1 MTGDATSAVVDVGD
15 LLDHGHWRAYQKR
28 LVFVAAL
35 AVVFDGMDNQMLG
48 VTLPAILREWSM
60 PKSAF
65 SPVVSFGY
73 LGMVIGG
80 VVGGMAGDRVG
91 RRAALILN
99 MLAFGTMTAATS
111 AAHGILAFA
120 AFRCLAG
127 FGLGGA
133 IPNAAAL
140 VAEYAPLPD
149 RTLAITITVVC
160 TPVGAMLAGL
170 IAIPVLPA
178 AGWRM
183 MFLMGGLLPIV
194 LALALRR
201 LLPESPRFLT
211 RRPERRSEAVAALR
225 RMGYE
230 VGDEAT
236 FVDRSD
242 ERHAPASILA
252 LFTRELRLDTAALW
266 AAFLSSLLTVYMS
279 LSWVPSML
287 ADAGYQSSTASAG
300 ITAFNLGGIVGAV
313 AGGVYVTR
321 WGSRRPMPITA
332 ALAAVSAAVLSQMHL
347 GGGADP
353 WAVLAMLAITGALI
367 NSVQSTMFALAAH
380 IYPAA
385 IRATGVG
392 SAAAFGRV
400 GAILSGYVGVWA
412 LEYRGST
419 SFFGLIAVSLLIC
432 CAALALVRRHVPAS
446 RAL

>member
-1 MTGDATSAVVDVGD
+1 
-15 LLDHGHWRAYQKR
+15 
-28 LVFVAAL
+28 
-35 AVVFDGMDNQMLG
+35 
-48 VTLPAILREWSM
+48 
-60 PKSAF
+60 
-65 SPVVSFGY
+65 
-73 LGMVIGG
+73 
-80 VVGGMAGDRVG
+80 
-91 RRAALILN
+91 
-99 MLAFGTMTAATS
+99 
-111 AAHGILAFA
+111 
-120 AFRCLAG
+120 
-127 FGLGGA
+127 
-133 IPNAAAL
+133 
-140 VAEYAPLPD
+140 
-149 RTLAITITVVC
+149 
-160 TPVGAMLAGL
+160 
-170 IAIPVLPA
+170 
-178 AGWRM
+178 
-183 MFLMGGLLPIV
+183 
-194 LALALRR
+194 
-201 LLPESPRFLT
+201 
-211 RRPERRSEAVAALR
+211 
-225 RMGYE
+225 MGYE
-230 VGDEAT
+230 VGDEAR

-300 ITAFNLGGIVGAV
+300 ITAFNLGGILGAV

-347 GGGADP
+347 SGGADP

-419 SFFGLIAVSLLIC
+419 SFFGLIAVSLLVC